1 MKRDKT
7 GKFIRAWDEEPKQAV
22 KLSLTKTAWQIL
34 QQQARERGMSRSEL
48 IEHYARSLQSVSTVT
63 SAVDE
68 SISEAWQSP
77 DTAREFQPVIETQEP
92 ANFEIE
98 AWVASRANTPLQE
111 QVVKLKQELQQ
122 QTELQANQRQW
133 LEAILNL
140 LPTPLILIDPEAKR
154 VTFSNQAA
162 NKLAGSDISS
172 DRIAGVYNEDYHCTD
187 ETGQI
192 IPPDQLPSARAARGE
207 KIHGV
212 ELNWHNPTGIYRLL
226 VYADTLPAMH
236 DHPATSIVVFQD
248 ISDRKQMEVQL
259 IESNR
264 RITNILESITD
275 AFIAL
280 DRNWRITY
288 ANQEAARLNGK
299 LPEDLIGKDAWEE
312 WAVVK
317 GSKTEQEY
325 RRAMTQEVPV
335 HFEEYY
341 APFDLWL
348 ENHAYPSP
356 DGLSVFFRDITDRK
370 RAEQEIQTLN
380 RELEQRVTE
389 LQTLLDAIPVGI
401 AIADDPQCQLV
412 RVNPFFQR
420 MFQVAATDN
429 VSVTSEDAVPLPF
442 KYFQNGRELSGE
454 ELPMD
459 LAAASGI
466 PIRNCELQLVR
477 SDGVRIDLLG
487 HAIPLFDEQGV
498 VRGCLGVY
506 MDITERKQAEE
517 ALRQSE
523 ECFRTLLDNIP
534 DTIALYD
541 AQQRVKFLN
550 AKGVQLVS
558 RPLEEI
564 LGRTDR
570 ELWPPEVTD
579 SYLPLLHQAVETRT
593 TRSQECTIT
602 LPNLAPL
609 TLIVTYIPLLDEQ
622 GDIKEILG
630 ITYDITERKR
640 SEAALEQSEA
650 RLARMAQNV
659 PGAIYQYRQR
669 PNGNDEFIY
678 MSSGCLELYG
688 VESWEI
694 QQNSQ
699 LVWQAIHPDDLEAI
713 EKTFTPEVLAGA
725 PWQHEW
731 RIIDRSGQ
739 LKWLQGFARCEREPD
754 GSLLWDGVLLDISDR
769 KRAQAVLQESEERY
783 RRLFEHNPQ
792 PMWMLDA
799 RTLAFLTVNEAAV
812 RHYGYSKAEFLA
824 MTIGDIRPPEDIPA
838 LFNKL
843 ARKPAQLD
851 DAGTWRHV
859 KKDGKVIEVEITSHA
874 ETFAGRDAYLVLIN
888 DVTKRKRIER
898 ALQQSEE
905 RFRTLADNI
914 AQLAWMA
921 DENGLIFWYNQRWFD
936 YTGTAFEEMKGWG
949 WQKVHHPEHV
959 EQVVQ
964 KFRHCIETGETW
976 EDTFPLRSKDGQYR
990 WFLSRAIPL
999 RDKQGKVFRW
1009 FGTNTDITER
1019 KQVETALRQ
1028 REQRL
1033 DLATSAAGL
1042 GVFEWDVQ
1050 ADCAFWENQRM
1061 YEIFGQ
1067 SPEDG
1072 TISKAQFVN
1081 SILHPDDLEPF
1092 ERALGE
1098 AMQPGKPFH
1107 LLCRIRRKDGE
1118 WRWIEFNG
1126 RFSHSP
1132 DGTPLRLVS
1141 VISDITDAYRQA
1153 TQRKQAEAALR
1164 QSEERYRYLAELIP
1178 QLVWIAN
1185 DEGVLLDVNQRWLEF
1200 TGLTPA
1206 QAQPE
1211 GWSAV
1216 VHPDDL
1222 PILSHQWVEAQ
1233 QNAIRYQAEGR
1244 MRRADGVYR
1253 WHLHQALPL
1262 KNAQGQVVKWFGTA
1276 TDIDDQ
1282 KQLEQQRDREAAE
1295 RHRILQQEQR
1305 AREEAERANRIKDEF
1320 LAVLSHELRS
1330 PLNPILGWSR
1340 LLQTRKF
1347 NEAKTSEALQ
1357 IIERNAK
1364 LQAELIEDLL
1374 DVSRILRGKL
1384 SLNIAPVDLA
1394 STIHAAMET
1403 VQLAAQ
1409 AKSIQIQTRLEPNV
1423 GKVAGDSSRLQ
1434 QVVWNILSNAVKFT
1448 PKGGQVSIRV
1458 ERLGSHAQITIS
1470 DTGKGISPEFLPHVF
1485 DYFRQADSTTTRT
1498 FGGLG
1503 LGLAIVHHLVELHGG
1518 SVQADS
1524 PGEGQGAT
1532 FTVKLPLMP
1541 TQPETNQDD
1550 RHLEQSLNLNGIKVL
1565 VVDDDADSREFVAF
1579 VLEQEGAN
1587 VTMASSAREALTA
1600 LIECQPDVLLSDIGM
1615 PNIDGY
1621 MLIQQVR
1628 ALPPEQ
1634 GGRIKAIALTAYAG
1648 EINYQQALA
1657 AGFQQHLSKPVEPDE
1672 LVATI
1677 ANLIHSLPC
1686 RTRS

>member
-22 KLSLTKTAWQIL
+22 KVSLTKTAWQIL

-48 IEHYARSLQSVSTVT
+48 IEHYARSLQSVSTEP

-68 SISEAWQSP
+68 SIREAWRSP
-77 DTAREFQPVIETQEP
+77 GTATEFQPATETQEP

-111 QVVKLKQELQQ
+111 QVVKRKQELQQ

-133 LEAILNL
+133 LKAILNL

-162 NKLAGSDISS
+162 NKLAGSDIS
-172 DRIAGVYNEDYHCTD
+172 
-187 ETGQI
+187 
-192 IPPDQLPSARAARGE
+192 
-207 KIHGV
+207 
-212 ELNWHNPTGIYRLL
+212 
-226 VYADTLPAMH
+226 
-236 DHPATSIVVFQD
+236 
-248 ISDRKQMEVQL
+248 
-259 IESNR
+259 
-264 RITNILESITD
+264 
-275 AFIAL
+275 
-280 DRNWRITY
+280 
-288 ANQEAARLNGK
+288 
-299 LPEDLIGKDAWEE
+299 
-312 WAVVK
+312 
-317 GSKTEQEY
+317 
-325 RRAMTQEVPV
+325 
-335 HFEEYY
+335 
-341 APFDLWL
+341 
-348 ENHAYPSP
+348 
-356 DGLSVFFRDITDRK
+356 TDRK

-380 RELEQRVTE
+380 RELQQRVTE
-389 LQTLLDAIPVGI
+389 LQTLLDVIPVGI
-401 AIADDPQCQLV
+401 AIADDPQCQVV

-420 MFQVAATDN
+420 IFQVAATDN

-487 HAIPLFDEQGV
+487 HAIPLFDEPGV
-498 VRGCLGVY
+498 VRGCVGVY

-570 ELWPPEVTD
+570 ELWPPEVTN

-602 LPNLAPL
+602 LPTLDPL

-650 RLARMAQNV
+650 RLARMAENV
-659 PGAIYQYRQR
+659 PGVIFQYRQTLH
-669 PNGNDEFIY
+669 GNDEFTYI
-678 MSSGCLELYG
+678 SSGCLELYG
-688 VESWEI
+688 VESWEF

-713 EKTFTPEVLAGA
+713 QKTFTREVLAGA
-725 PWQHEW
+725 PWRHEW
-731 RIIDRSGQ
+731 RIIDRSGE

-769 KRAQAVLQESEERY
+769 KRAEVVLQESEERY
-783 RRLFEHNPQ
+783 RRLFENNPQ
-792 PMWMLDA
+792 PMWMFDA
-799 RTLAFLTVNEAAV
+799 QTLSFLAVNEAAV
-812 RHYGYSKAEFLA
+812 RHYGYSQAEFLA
-824 MTIGDIRPPEDIPA
+824 MTVRDIRPAEDIPA
-838 LFNKL
+838 LLNKL
-843 ARKPAQLD
+843 AKTPDPLD
-851 DAGTWRHV
+851 YAGTWRHL
-859 KKDGKVIEVEITSHA
+859 KKDGSVIEVEITSHA

-936 YTGTAFEEMKGWG
+936 YTGATFEEMKGWG

-959 EQVVQ
+959 KQVVQ
-964 KFRHCIETGETW
+964 KYRHCIETGDTW

-1019 KQVETALRQ
+1019 K
-1028 REQRL
+1028 
-1033 DLATSAAGL
+1033 
-1042 GVFEWDVQ
+1042 
-1050 ADCAFWENQRM
+1050 
-1061 YEIFGQ
+1061 
-1067 SPEDG
+1067 
-1072 TISKAQFVN
+1072 
-1081 SILHPDDLEPF
+1081 H
-1092 ERALGE
+1092 
-1098 AMQPGKPFH
+1098 
-1107 LLCRIRRKDGE
+1107 
-1118 WRWIEFNG
+1118 
-1126 RFSHSP
+1126 
-1132 DGTPLRLVS
+1132 
-1141 VISDITDAYRQA
+1141 
-1153 TQRKQAEAALR
+1153 AEAALR

-1206 QAQPE
+1206 QAQTE

-1222 PILSHQWVEAQ
+1222 PVLSRQWGEAQ
-1233 QNAIRYQAEGR
+1233 QNAIGYQAEGR

-1262 KNAQGQVVKWFGTA
+1262 KNEQGQVVKWFGTA

-1340 LLQTRKF
+1340 LLQ
-1347 NEAKTSEALQ
+1347 
-1357 IIERNAK
+1357 
-1364 LQAELIEDLL
+1364 
-1374 DVSRILRGKL
+1374 
-1384 SLNIAPVDLA
+1384 
-1394 STIHAAMET
+1394 
-1403 VQLAAQ
+1403 
-1409 AKSIQIQTRLEPNV
+1409 
-1423 GKVAGDSSRLQ
+1423 
-1434 QVVWNILSNAVKFT
+1434 
-1448 PKGGQVSIRV
+1448 
-1458 ERLGSHAQITIS
+1458 
-1470 DTGKGISPEFLPHVF
+1470 
-1485 DYFRQADSTTTRT
+1485 
-1498 FGGLG
+1498 
-1503 LGLAIVHHLVELHGG
+1503 
-1518 SVQADS
+1518 
-1524 PGEGQGAT
+1524 
-1532 FTVKLPLMP
+1532 
-1541 TQPETNQDD
+1541 
-1550 RHLEQSLNLNGIKVL
+1550 
-1565 VVDDDADSREFVAF
+1565 
-1579 VLEQEGAN
+1579 
-1587 VTMASSAREALTA
+1587 
-1600 LIECQPDVLLSDIGM
+1600 
-1615 PNIDGY
+1615 
-1621 MLIQQVR
+1621 
-1628 ALPPEQ
+1628 
-1634 GGRIKAIALTAYAG
+1634 
-1648 EINYQQALA
+1648 
-1657 AGFQQHLSKPVEPDE
+1657 
-1672 LVATI
+1672 
-1677 ANLIHSLPC
+1677 
-1686 RTRS
+1686 